1 MGTTWLY
8 ALSST
13 MIVSMISL
21 IGIVTVGVN
30 IDKLR
35 RIIFILVSLAVGS
48 LFGDA
53 FIHLIPEAF
62 EQNKDTRSVALGILG
77 GILFFFL
84 IEKFIRLH
92 HDHTDEEEHI
102 SSVGYMNIIANGV
115 HNFIDGL
122 LIGISYLAN
131 IEIGIATT
139 IAVVA
144 HEIPHEISEFG
155 VLIHSGFTKRKALIY
170 NFLSASISFIGTTL
184 VLIIGNEAGAM
195 IKYLIPFAAGGFVYI
210 AGSNLIPELHKES
223 KIKKSAI
230 QIIAIIFGI
239 STMMLMK

>member
-13 MIVSMISL
+13 LVVSLISL
-21 IGIVTVGVN
+21 IGIVTVGIN
-30 IDKLR
+30 IEKLR

-62 EQNKDTRSVALGILG
+62 EQNKNARSVAISILG

-84 IEKFIRLH
+84 LEKFIRLH
-92 HDHTDEEEHI
+92 HDHSDEESHI

-131 IEIGIATT
+131 TEIGIATT
-139 IAVVA
+139 IAVVI

-155 VLIHSGFTKRKALIY
+155 VLIHSGFTKRKALIF
-170 NFLSASISFIGTTL
+170 NFLSASISFFGTIL
-184 VLIIGNEAGAM
+184 VLIIGKEAGTM

-223 KIKKSAI
+223 KIKKSII
-230 QIIAIIFGI
+230 QVIAIIFGI